1 MWQTT
6 NNDKLNVNNLQVY
19 DYCWYPKQKHASGSF
34 QFQWFTRRQ
43 KVVSKLVKK
52 KKLSYQRV
60 NVIQLSID
68 WSNFPN
74 QVLPYIAY
82 QCALKEMKLEKAK
95 KKDLFLR
102 VWWKLNIRVVNHSNN
117 YIFKYHAN
125 KSLMKNV

>member
-1 MWQTT
+1 MIHSSTKGCFQTC
-6 NNDKLNVNNLQVY
+6 Q
-19 DYCWYPKQKHASGSF
+19 
-34 QFQWFTRRQ
+34 
-43 KVVSKLVKK
+43 K

-68 WSNFPN
+68 WSKFPN

-102 VWWKLNIRVVNHSNN
+102 V
-117 YIFKYHAN
+117 
-125 KSLMKNV
+125 